1 MISVGDAR
9 AYERATQLLSEFKR
23 SAGGRRYKGRFVQ
36 IFLGLKF
43 FQSVIPTIHSGTF
56 VTSEVLQSFLDDLYS
71 KTSRPLNECVL
82 SIFEANH
89 LARTGVVPA
98 GATSSSNIWRNNLH
112 LQKGIGCYAPP
123 NELDS
128 RTFLDEPREDCR
140 HLIGNLEGG
149 RCELCPTGARYRQES
164 HRKWLRIDPGG
175 NGFAAVDLM
184 NISNFVPYVAPE
196 GARIPVL
203 PLIYALYHDGNP
215 GLTVGSRPTVA
226 IEDFCLDFSVSEPEF
241 EAYFDQSPANPFNAR
256 FLSEFPALAYS
267 LSPRAASS
275 SAPATSASPARPRTR
290 LGSRAA
296 AAPIPAP
303 VLTGTVAPPP
313 RAHNGWEAEQYVFSA
328 LQDAGWEVHD
338 VRRQRVGYDLLAKK
352 GRRTIYVEV
361 KSSVGYCSPD
371 FTSREWQQAIA
382 HGEDYVAAIIE
393 SFNPGGSNMIYW
405 VTNPARN
412 CIQTETRTV
421 SHCVPRSSWMA
432 VARRLADL

>member
-1 MISVGDAR
+1 MIDVSN
-9 AYERATQLLSEFKR
+9 ERPYKKATELLTEFR
-23 SAGGRRYKGRFVQ
+23 RGAGGRRYKGRFVQ

-43 FQSVIPTIHSGTF
+43 FQPNIPTIHSGTF

-71 KTSRPLNECVL
+71 KASRPLNECVL
-82 SIFEANH
+82 SLFEANH

-98 GATSSSNIWRNNLH
+98 GRTDRSNIWRNNLH
-112 LQKGIGCYAPP
+112 LQKGIGCYATPT
-123 NELDS
+123 ELDS

-149 RCELCPTGARYRQES
+149 QCELCPTEAAYRRES

-184 NISNFVPYVAPE
+184 NISNFVPYVAPG
-196 GARIPVL
+196 GARIPVV

-215 GLTVGSRPTVA
+215 GLAVGSRSSVGV
-226 IEDFCLDFSVSEPEF
+226 EDFCLDFNMSQTEF
-241 EAYFDQSPANPFNAR
+241 DAYFDQSPTSPLNAR
-256 FLSEFPALAYS
+256 FLSEFPTLRYAPS
-267 LSPRAASS
+267 TRVISS
-275 SAPATSASPARPRTR
+275 STPGSPLPSGPRTR

-296 AAPIPAP
+296 ASPMPTP
-303 VLTGTVAPPP
+303 VLTGTIAPPP
-313 RAHNGWEAEQYVFSA
+313 RSHNGWEAEQYAFAA

-338 VRRQRVGYDLLAKK
+338 VSRQRVGYDLLAKK

-371 FTSREWQQAIA
+371 FTAREWQQAIA
-382 HGEDYVAAIIE
+382 HGDDYIAAIIE
-393 SFNPGGSNMIYW
+393 SFNSGGSNMIYW
-405 VTNPARN
+405 VSNPARN

-432 VARRLADL
+432 VTRRLADI